1 MGSEDKGWASVAN
14 NLLGKCHVNRQVR
27 DVTDCDARIFVS
39 LYEAILGEKVPG
51 ENVVRGDGE
60 SIGNL
65 LEIFDGLLEYLTE
78 QISEASSQN
87 GDDLDHVMDFH
98 QRVQHAEITGGEK
111 DVLPTL
117 RPAPSA
123 GSSQPSSDLFVPSWE
138 VDGSESTAELIRLG
152 ETAHTFTIRGSDL
165 KQSRLFQKGETSV
178 TPRPEV
184 LADRKLSES
193 APGASRL
200 KEETPNER
208 PLTANGFSTTRQLQE
223 ETPSAIPLQRPYQP
237 KETRPVPSISTDWS
251 SPTTPVRAKDHTAS
265 ERANGPD
272 PSCSTAVKNLPAGP
286 SQDATLEENLEC
298 RRLTSPARASLREEP
313 RGIPATAETLSA
325 GHKKVAF
332 RTLPDVRYMTLRSTL
347 GGNDEWASGSER
359 EDTTVPDSVTLR
371 LPDEEY
377 PTVGSEGSLLD
388 SRRSD
393 TLQESLTEE
402 PLSLRRARN
411 KVSEQELQEMS
422 EKLSRRLAELDHMLK
437 AAIGEQGAEP
447 RDEDKLSQHSDSI
460 MEFRRKKQ
468 LQAAQH
474 AKKLPSR
481 PRSLSSSPPPLAPPR
496 HSLCAQFEDALNKE
510 AKGETGKVRRGVQKE
525 LDQQRAKS
533 QFLTQAYEEELK
545 DFEERERG
553 KLSKLKTKLKEKEQE
568 CKENIFKAPPRPSQ
582 PEKVYVRK
590 TTPRTPK
597 PNQCIPSPTKP
608 RRPSQMKI
616 KDNDLLPLLLDE
628 FPYLHISPHA
638 LNKMWKE
645 QVAQME
651 QLTKSAQGED
661 RSEKKLQSEVE
672 TAHKKHDLLVE
683 IIKKEQGHNQRLKE
697 FKERIRLQKSAQ
709 NKLRDNRR
717 QVARANKYYEDYH
730 VQLGAKLLR
739 ARTREERMFKK
750 LFEEGLDLQKE
761 RLREMRSYTKE
772 QREEQRKRHKDEL
785 ESMENYYKDQF
796 SMLAEA
802 VTDERHEIQA
812 REKAQAKAL
821 HNEMKRELRAK
832 MEERGDPGPPR
843 NDHQDGR
850 GRVLPGA
857 GGRTVKLSLKRR
869 IQMASFQYGKSH
881 VPGV

>member
-39 LYEAILGEKVPG
+39 LYEAILGEKVPDFIAEARSQEDDTHNVQSVIDSLALDYLQVSLSHITG

-200 KEETPNER
+200 KEETPNE
-208 PLTANGFSTTRQLQE
+208 N
-223 ETPSAIPLQRPYQP
+223 
-237 KETRPVPSISTDWS
+237 
-251 SPTTPVRAKDHTAS
+251 
-265 ERANGPD
+265 
-272 PSCSTAVKNLPAGP
+272 
-286 SQDATLEENLEC
+286 ATLEENLEC

>member
-1 MGSEDKGWASVAN
+1 MGSEDKGWVSVAN

-39 LYEAILGEKVPG
+39 LYEAILGEKVPDFIAEARNQEDDTHNVQSVIDSLALDYLQVSLSHITG

-208 PLTANGFSTTRQLQE
+208 PLVANGFSTTRQLQE

-272 PSCSTAVKNLPAGP
+272 PSWSTAVKNLPAGP
-286 SQDATLEENLEC
+286 SQDSTLEENLER

-313 RGIPATAETLSA
+313 RGIPVTAETLSA

-347 GGNDEWASGSER
+347 GGNDEWASGSEG

-468 LQAAQH
+468 LQGGLASCV
-474 AKKLPSR
+474 PPE
-481 PRSLSSSPPPLAPPR
+481 PRGA
-496 HSLCAQFEDALNKE
+496 
-510 AKGETGKVRRGVQKE
+510 G
-525 LDQQRAKS
+525 
-533 QFLTQAYEEELK
+533 
-545 DFEERERG
+545 
-553 KLSKLKTKLKEKEQE
+553 
-568 CKENIFKAPPRPSQ
+568 NIITSCVIP
-582 PEKVYVRK
+582 V
-590 TTPRTPK
+590 TPRGRQTLK
-597 PNQCIPSPTKP
+597 NP
-608 RRPSQMKI
+608 RVSTFTQ
-616 KDNDLLPLLLDE
+616 
-628 FPYLHISPHA
+628 
-638 LNKMWKE
+638 
-645 QVAQME
+645 
-651 QLTKSAQGED
+651 
-661 RSEKKLQSEVE
+661 
-672 TAHKKHDLLVE
+672 KHSTSSVE
-683 IIKKEQGHNQRLKE
+683 ISGHIGCPGK
-697 FKERIRLQKSAQ
+697 
-709 NKLRDNRR
+709 RDVCRPMGSS
-717 QVARANKYYEDYH
+717 D
-730 VQLGAKLLR
+730 
-739 ARTREERMFKK
+739 
-750 LFEEGLDLQKE
+750 
-761 RLREMRSYTKE
+761 
-772 QREEQRKRHKDEL
+772 KDT
-785 ESMENYYKDQF
+785 F

-821 HNEMKRELRAK
+821 HKMKRELRAK
-832 MEERGDPGPPR
+832 MEREI
-843 NDHQDGR
+843 QDLQEMIIKTDEDAFFR
-850 GRVLPGA
+850 ELEA
-857 GGRTVKLSLKRR
+857 EQLKRR

-881 VPGV
+881 VPRS